1 MKDMKVRIT
10 FLRSVLGTL
19 TGDKDLYRNYIGDK
33 APDAKTLEE
42 EVAAIGVEG
51 AVEKGKTF
59 FPKNSEGK
67 AFIYDYQI
75 RGFFKSACSALSK
88 VQGTIASNVKAFKK
102 KIDTTIFV
110 RDRENVITGYTEIT
124 ECQRP
129 LRASTPQG
137 ERVSIAISEEIA
149 EGAQVEF
156 TVRCLIDGDVKL
168 VEELLGYGQYNGL
181 CQWRN
186 SGHGSFS
193 YEILDCYEVG
203 VIAEE

>member
-1 MKDMKVRIT
+1 MKDLKIRIT

-19 TGDKDLYRNYIGDK
+19 TGDKDVYRSYIGSK
-33 APDAKTLEE
+33 SPDASTIEDE
-42 EVAAIGVEG
+42 IEAIGTEG
-51 AVEKGKTF
+51 VVEKGKTF
-59 FPKNSEGK
+59 FPKTKEGK
-67 AFIYDYQI
+67 PFVYDYQL

-88 VQGTIASNVKAFKK
+88 VPGTKSSKVKAFKK
-102 KIDTTIFV
+102 KVDLTIFV
-110 RDRENVITGYTEIT
+110 RDRENVITNYEEIG

-156 TVRCLIDGDVKL
+156 TIRCLIDEDIEL
-168 VEELLGYGQYNGL
+168 VEEWLNYGQYNGL

-186 SGHGSFS
+186 SGHGSFTW
-193 YEILDCYEVG
+193 ECLCCEEVK
-203 VIAEE
+203 